1 MKTTKAFDWTLRA
14 RVHHTFVC
22 TRTQQLNSR
31 SPYRGRVWHPAP
43 CSEAAAAW
51 YREGMRQPASAYASI
66 MSRHSISSTRHYT
79 EAPILKR
86 NRGSV

>member
-1 MKTTKAFDWTLRA
+1 MKTTKAFDWTLRT

-51 YREGMRQPASAYASI
+51 YRGNASACFSLC
-66 MSRHSISSTRHYT
+66 RHNEPT
-79 EAPILKR
+79 
-86 NRGSV
+86 